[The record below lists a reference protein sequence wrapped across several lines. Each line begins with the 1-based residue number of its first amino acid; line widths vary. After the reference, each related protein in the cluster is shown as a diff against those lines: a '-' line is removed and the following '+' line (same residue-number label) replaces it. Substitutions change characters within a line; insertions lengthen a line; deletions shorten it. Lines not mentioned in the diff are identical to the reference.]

1 MSISYEQEIK
11 IKNFIEHFKN
21 KQKVRGIINISI
33 WDEGHSIDR
42 QTYIDSDIVEA
53 NQIGFEDGID
63 HLEDTI
69 EKMNGIDLSEYVS
82 EEQALELYEYYK
94 SKKE

>member
-1 MSISYEQEIK
+1 MISYEQEIK

-21 KQKVRGIINISI
+21 KQKVRGTIHITIS
-33 WDEGHSIDR
+33 DDCYSIDHE
-42 QTYIDSDIVEA
+42 TFIGSDIAEA
-53 NQIGFEDGID
+53 NQIGFDDGIE

-69 EKMNGIDLSEYVS
+69 EQMNGIDLSEYVS
-82 EEQALELYEYYK
+82 EEQAEELYEYYK